1 MQAATCQEGSYVDL
15 SGRRF
20 SRSTAARPPD
30 AYATPPPKPP
40 PTLYIYI
47 KKTAVSMGN
56 SHHSAVSSNKLVV
69 AKAVKASLV
78 SRVNLVLHLVKA
90 RDKVNKD
97 SLKVKVLVELVKSKA
112 SLVSRGNKANKA
124 DSSKAK
130 ADSKTKVTAKADSSK
145 AKADSKTKVSGTVKA
160 TSNNKLVANRTKV
173 MAKVKTNS
181 SKVTELATSHVLT
194 VGARDTLTL
203 TVKRHHTRL
212 GTRLL
217 KTLPKKLVVKWLQL
231 MQLNKLSQMQFRT
244 PLRCLASLSRAS
256 SHEA

>member
-1 MQAATCQEGSYVDL
+1 MRAKPVKVAASSNSNSKANLV
-15 SGRRF
+15 
-20 SRSTAARPPD
+20 SR
-30 AYATPPPKPP
+30 
-40 PTLYIYI
+40 
-47 KKTAVSMGN
+47 GN
-56 SHHSAVSSNKLVV
+56 KANKAVSSNKLVV

-97 SLKVKVLVELVKSKA
+97 SLKVKVLVELVNSNTTTTKA
-112 SLVSRGNKANKA
+112 AKVAAKA

-130 ADSKTKVTAKADSSK
+130 ADSKTKVTAK
-145 AKADSKTKVSGTVKA
+145 VKA